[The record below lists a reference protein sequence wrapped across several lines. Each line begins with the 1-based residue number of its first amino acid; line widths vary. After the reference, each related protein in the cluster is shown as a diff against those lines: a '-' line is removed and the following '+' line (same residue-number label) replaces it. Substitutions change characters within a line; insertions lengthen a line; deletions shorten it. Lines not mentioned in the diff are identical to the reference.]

1 MNFLEGLT
9 PRQKAIADLLWNT
22 TTLEEVN
29 ALERTLGKD
38 VVLVKELIIAES
50 LDEYMEVSPFV
61 KNFLEEL

>member
-1 MNFLEGLT
+1 MITLEGLT

-38 VVLVKELIIAES
+38 VILVKELIIAES

>member
-1 MNFLEGLT
+1 MITLEGLT
-9 PRQKAIADLLWNT
+9 PKQKAIAELLWNA

-29 ALERTLGKD
+29 DLERTLGKD

-61 KNFLEEL
+61 KNFLGEL

>member
-1 MNFLEGLT
+1 MNSLEGLT

-29 ALERTLGKD
+29 ALERILGKD

>member
-1 MNFLEGLT
+1 MITLEGLT
-9 PRQKAIADLLWNT
+9 PKQKAIADLLWNT

>member
-1 MNFLEGLT
+1 MNSLEGLT

-61 KNFLEEL
+61 KNFLEKL

>member
-1 MNFLEGLT
+1 MNSLEGLT

>member
-1 MNFLEGLT
+1 MITLEGLT

>member
-1 MNFLEGLT
+1 MISLEGLT

>member
-1 MNFLEGLT
+1 MNSLEGLT

-61 KNFLEEL
+61 KNFLGVL

>member
-1 MNFLEGLT
+1 MITLEGLT

-38 VVLVKELIIAES
+38 VILVKELIIAES
-50 LDEYMEVSPFV
+50 LDDYMEVSPFV

>member
-29 ALERTLGKD
+29 DLERTLGKD

-61 KNFLEEL
+61 KNFLGEL

>member
-1 MNFLEGLT
+1 MNSLEGLT

-61 KNFLEEL
+61 QNFLEEL

>member
-1 MNFLEGLT
+1 MNSLEGLT

-29 ALERTLGKD
+29 DLERTLGKD

>member
-1 MNFLEGLT
+1 MNSLEGLT

-29 ALERTLGKD
+29 ALEHTLGKD